1 MEETERTGG
10 GVDEEPK
17 KEEGAIGPI
26 RHMFGNQISCQAR
39 IQDHYS
45 EADERD

>member
-26 RHMFGNQISCQAR
+26 RHMFGNQISSTGEDSR
-39 IQDHYS
+39 PLH
-45 EADERD
+45 